1 MNGVK
6 EITTNLLIPFFYEEG
21 LMSVW
26 GQIIRF
32 WLVIISRWLDIE
44 GEFSKTL
51 RIMAATD
58 TRDVIV
64 IKVELTS
71 HSLNS
76 CFLILYVNKLQ
87 SFVNSLGGSN
97 RILLKTALG
106 NLHTLF
112 FNFTIIF
119 LLSDWR
125 RLDWSW
131 TKMDFVIEY
140 SFNKTGEN
148 TQTKRLL
155 NVSKPRSYHPSDA
168 LMTVSWCGK

>member
-1 MNGVK
+1 
-6 EITTNLLIPFFYEEG
+6 
-21 LMSVW
+21 MSVW

-32 WLVIISRWLDIE
+32 WLVIISRWLDIK

-64 IKVELTS
+64 IKEELTS

-76 CFLILYVNKLQ
+76 YFLILYVNKLQ
-87 SFVNSLGGSN
+87 SFVNNLGGSN

-119 LLSDWR
+119 FYFR
-125 RLDWSW
+125 
-131 TKMDFVIEY
+131 IED
-140 SFNKTGEN
+140 
-148 TQTKRLL
+148 
-155 NVSKPRSYHPSDA
+155 V
-168 LMTVSWCGK
+168 